1 MIDILID
8 DDNKVSIKTTNGI
21 AETEIASAM
30 VVEAMR
36 NLFKPKSDSTARTSY
51 YLYLKTVADNE
62 KLAAVKT
69 ICQVSNCDLK
79 TAKDITDAA
88 LDGQK
93 TLIMQSYDYNVIRR
107 LRGSLE
113 ELGCTCEVTS
123 N

>member
-21 AETEIASAM
+21 GETEIAAAM

-36 NLFKPKSDSTARTSY
+36 SLTKPKGDPKAQTSY
-51 YLYLKTVADNE
+51 YLYLKP
-62 KLAAVKT
+62 
-69 ICQVSNCDLK
+69 
-79 TAKDITDAA
+79 AKDITGSIAD
-88 LDGQK
+88 DQK
-93 TLIMQSYDYNVIRR
+93 ALIMQSYDYNVISR

-113 ELGCTCEVTS
+113 RLGFTCEVTS